1 MRRLVLP
8 ILLIVGS
15 VLAFRFSDDRGEQ
28 TVTAVSSADVSSP
41 TTPLLSAR
49 RVPEILDGPRA
60 QAVIEGDLL
69 DIALVS
75 PPLSCLVAVDRD
87 GVELVAH
94 QPDVGL
100 IPASLQKLVTA
111 AAVLDRIGPEARLRT
126 VVGAEAAVVDGTLDG
141 DLFLIGGGD
150 PLLYTDEYAAT
161 FSTPVPHTSIAEL
174 ADAVVAAGI
183 TEINGGIVGNDSR
196 YDSLRQPSSWDPDG
210 DLARDGFT
218 GPLGALM
225 INDGFEAFPPVR
237 EPNAFPTPAGDPAQH
252 AAAEFD
258 DLLEERGVV
267 IAGGSRN
274 EPEIPTTLVEVAGIE
289 SLPMN
294 EIVGQ
299 MLTFSD
305 NTTAELLLKELGFVV
320 GADGSTDA
328 GALAA
333 LEILGA
339 QGIDIAT
346 IRIDDASGLS
356 NRNRLSCRSITDIL
370 EAFELDSDLGLGLAV
385 SGEPGTLS
393 ERFRTASL
401 RGAVHA
407 KTGTLNSVTALAG
420 FIETTNDQVVAFSY
434 IINLDPEIT
443 PELFELQDQLLQTLV
458 GYPTGP
464 SLDELDPLDSDREP
478 AEPFVPG
485 LGSDDSAV
493 STDEPAPDSTPT
505 QGPPPDEGDGLGPD
519 E

>member
-15 VLAFRFSDDRGEQ
+15 VMAFRYSDDRGEQ

-49 RVPEILDGPRA
+49 RVPEILDAPRA
-60 QAVIEGDLL
+60 QAAIEGELL
-69 DIALVS
+69 DIAGAS
-75 PPLSCLVAVDRD
+75 PPLSCLIARDRD
-87 GVELVAH
+87 GVGLLSH

-111 AAVLDRIGPEARLRT
+111 AAVLDRVGPEARLRT
-126 VVGAEAAVVDGTLDG
+126 VVGAAVPVVEGTLDG
-141 DLFLIGGGD
+141 DLYLIGGGD
-150 PLLYTDEYAAT
+150 PLLYTDDYEAT
-161 FSTPVPHTSIAEL
+161 FSTPVPHTSIEDL

-183 TEINGGIVGNDSR
+183 TQINGGVVGNESR
-196 YDSLRQPSSWDPDG
+196 FDTIRQPGSWDDEG
-210 DLARDGFT
+210 NLARDGFT

-225 INDGFEAFPPVR
+225 INDGFESFPAVR
-237 EPNAFPTPAGDPAQH
+237 EPSSFPTPTGDPAVH
-252 AAAEFD
+252 AASVLD
-258 DLLEERGVV
+258 DLLEARGVV

-274 EPEIPTTLVEVAGIE
+274 EPELPTELVEVASIE

-294 EIVGQ
+294 EMVGE

-346 IRIDDASGLS
+346 MRIDDGSGLS
-356 NRNRLSCRSITDIL
+356 NRNRLSCRSISDIL
-370 EAFELDSDLGLGLAV
+370 EAFGLDSDLGQGLAV
-385 SGEPGTLS
+385 SGAPGTLR
-393 ERFRTASL
+393 ERFRVASL

-420 FIETTNDQVVAFSY
+420 FIETSRDQVVAFSY
-434 IINLDPEIT
+434 IINLEPEIS
-443 PELFELQDQLLQTLV
+443 PELFDLQEELMRILV

-464 SLDELDPLDSDREP
+464 SLEELDPLDPDREP
-478 AEPFVPG
+478 AAPFVPG
-485 LGSDDSAV
+485 LGSGGS
-493 STDEPAPDSTPT
+493 DESDGEETADPTPT
-505 QGPPPDEGDGLGPD
+505 PTTPPDEGEGLGPD

>member
-1 MRRLVLP
+1 
-8 ILLIVGS
+8 
-15 VLAFRFSDDRGEQ
+15 
-28 TVTAVSSADVSSP
+28 
-41 TTPLLSAR
+41 
-49 RVPEILDGPRA
+49 
-60 QAVIEGDLL
+60 
-69 DIALVS
+69 
-75 PPLSCLVAVDRD
+75 
-87 GVELVAH
+87 
-94 QPDVGL
+94 
-100 IPASLQKLVTA
+100 
-111 AAVLDRIGPEARLRT
+111 
-126 VVGAEAAVVDGTLDG
+126 
-141 DLFLIGGGD
+141 
-150 PLLYTDEYAAT
+150 
-161 FSTPVPHTSIAEL
+161 
-174 ADAVVAAGI
+174 
-183 TEINGGIVGNDSR
+183 
-196 YDSLRQPSSWDPDG
+196 
-210 DLARDGFT
+210 
-218 GPLGALM
+218 
-225 INDGFEAFPPVR
+225 
-237 EPNAFPTPAGDPAQH
+237 
-252 AAAEFD
+252 
-258 DLLEERGVV
+258 
-267 IAGGSRN
+267 
-274 EPEIPTTLVEVAGIE
+274 
-289 SLPMN
+289 
-294 EIVGQ
+294 
-299 MLTFSD
+299 
-305 NTTAELLLKELGFVV
+305 
-320 GADGSTDA
+320 
-328 GALAA
+328 